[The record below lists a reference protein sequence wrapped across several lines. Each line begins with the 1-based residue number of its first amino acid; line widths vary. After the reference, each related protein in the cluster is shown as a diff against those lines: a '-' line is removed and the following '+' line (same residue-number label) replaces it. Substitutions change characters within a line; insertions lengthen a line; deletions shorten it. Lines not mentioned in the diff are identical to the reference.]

1 MYDVSLVKERLGQIR
16 DALLRI
22 QNRFSAI
29 NSPEDFEFND
39 SNRDKLDAI
48 AMMLI
53 VVGESF
59 KKIDKETGGKL
70 LSLYPQIDWKG
81 VKGVR
86 EVLAHDYFDID
97 MEEIYKICLKDV
109 PALLDVVQ
117 GIFREIK

>member
-1 MYDVSLVKERLGQIR
+1 MYDVSLMKERLEQIR

-29 NSPEDFEFND
+29 KSTEDFESND

-70 LSLYPQIDWKG
+70 LLRYPQIDWKG

-86 EVLAHDYFDID
+86 DVLAHDYFDID

-117 GIFREIK
+117 GILQEIK

>member
-81 VKGVR
+81 IKGVR
-86 EVLAHDYFDID
+86 DVLAHDYFDID

-117 GIFREIK
+117 GILREIK

>member
-86 EVLAHDYFDID
+86 DVLAHDYFDID

-117 GIFREIK
+117 GILREIK